1 MLLIKCPYC
10 GDRPEVEFHCG
21 GEAHIARPLDPA
33 ALNDAEWAEFLFY
46 RANTK
51 GVIAERWNHVH
62 GCQRW
67 FNALRDTVT
76 DAFIVTYRMGEP
88 RPVHEDAASAASVAT
103 RPEDAGP
110 EKAGEGAP

>member
-10 GDRPEVEFHCG
+10 GERPELEFHCG

-33 ALNDAEWAEFLFY
+33 ALDDAQWAEFLFY

-51 GVIAERWNHVH
+51 GVLAERWNHVH

-67 FNALRDTVT
+67 FNALRDTVS
-76 DAFIVTYRMGEP
+76 DAFIETYRMGEP
-88 RPVHEDAASAASVAT
+88 RPATGSAAAPADAATADTSPQNAD
-103 RPEDAGP
+103 EGP
-110 EKAGEGAP
+110 R